1 MDGLNHRDR
10 SYLCK
15 VDTFYFFHGEMI
27 VDKNNDCIET
37 IVNIV
42 NYINGKK
49 VADRKK
55 VIDGCIGLIFC
66 IFSFIV
72 FLMGVH
78 VWW

>member
-1 MDGLNHRDR
+1 
-10 SYLCK
+10 
-15 VDTFYFFHGEMI
+15 MI